1 MKSDIKFQKDSIT
14 IKFTQK
20 PPRHISARLIELG
33 FSTSDNKIFVRTK
46 KLAQNEHEYLQGMLG
61 AKGLGM
67 AYIPA
72 AEKGFIL
79 DTTVPDSM
87 GHEMHIAI
95 RKIKKSIG
103 QPLFDFVS
111 DKLDYNNDEMVKA
124 LSCEQI
130 DAVALAIYN
139 IEKRSQGIIVGDQ
152 TGIGKGRTAAALI
165 RYGVKQGMQPV
176 FLSEK
181 PNLFTD
187 LYRDLSDIG
196 SSALVPFIVNGKE
209 SKTNIMDKAGEVVY
223 SAPEKPTQERIIN
236 SQSVPGNYNFICATY
251 SQFNQPKKPAKQL
264 FLNAVSA
271 GNIIIMDEAH
281 NASGSSNT
289 GEFMQGVLRQT
300 KGVCFLSATFAKRPD
315 NMPIYAQKTSMSDA
329 NMSKED
335 LVEAITKGGV
345 ALQEI
350 LAAQLVSEG
359 QMIRRER
366 SFEGVEVNYIEL
378 KEKAQQQAETA
389 DKITSIIRDIIGF
402 QEKYIN
408 KQVEQLDKIAAAE
421 SKEVETRK
429 GTEKAGVDNIPYFS
443 KVFNVINQ
451 LLFSLNAEDVADH
464 AIKRLKEGKKPVIA
478 FASTMGSFLEGMAK
492 PDDVINGDFSIV
504 LEKGLD
510 SVLRYTEKDIDGQSE
525 GKSFNIA
532 DLSEEA
538 QLAYR
543 DILKRIE
550 KASTGITISPLD
562 LIIQK
567 IREAGYSVG
576 EVTGRKL
583 CVQYN
588 STKKGNTTALV
599 LSRKKENTASLFR
612 QFNENE
618 IDCLLINQS
627 GSTGASA
634 HAIVT
639 DKVPADK
646 VKQRVMIILQ
656 PELNISTEIQ
666 KRGRINRTGQ
676 ILKPIYDYIISSI
689 PAQKRFMMMLKK
701 KLKSLDA
708 NTTSNQ
714 KNSKSQLESDD
725 FLNKYGDKVVRQYML
740 ENPELNKALDN
751 PLKFEG
757 KESDETPAEGD
768 ASKVTGRVAVLSVK
782 EQEKFYSEVIERYN
796 DYVEYLKQ
804 SGEYDLEVEVLDL
817 KAETIDRKVVIA
829 GKGGRS
835 VFGND
840 TFLEKCECNVLKK
853 PYGKPELEKLIQK
866 HLDGKDT
873 DAITESIITAHEKHV
888 QAKLSEDLKEIETKY
903 KELIADIP
911 NEKPFQ
917 KIPVFDNAAQKAYLD
932 ERTQELNAAK
942 QEAVTK
948 TRTQS
953 ENRKSYL
960 NGFFRFFKVGHGYFY
975 PALSFEADSSDNSYC
990 IFLGFDIN
998 QKRGNPYAPSAV
1010 KLRFAISDSRKY
1022 IVLPASGDTAKEIE
1036 RIQARSFQLTTS
1048 QKESLIGKWDEA
1060 IKAFTADRQIRYIVT
1075 GNILQGSADFSGK
1088 LVSYTTKGKVVQ
1100 KGILMSEAWSP
1111 ETGDS
1116 KANAYVVAPIAKLQK
1131 HIMSLRNGAAIATE
1145 NKISIVRHY
1154 DDTFKVIMPKT
1165 KSHIPIYTDKEVV
1178 KLLVNS
1184 RDGFEMVS
1192 GNMKASVTESNMP
1205 KLLKLL
1211 GERFSLSVKIP
1222 RHYFEEFLEKNTGR
1236 SDSVDNLTK
1245 EAMQLF
1251 EMDKK
1256 AFPQKLA
1263 MQKQSTQ
1270 KGKTAKEDKN
1280 KEDKT
1285 KTLKLVKLRAK
1296 AILIMQKQMR
1306 QVAGVGAHPKIK
1318 TIL

>member
-1 MKSDIKFQKDSIT
+1 MKSEIKFHKNSIS
-14 IKFTQK
+14 IKFSRK
-20 PPRHISARLIELG
+20 PQEHIVSRLIELG
-33 FSTSDNKIFVRTK
+33 FSTRDNKSFIRTQ

-61 AKGLGM
+61 VQGLGM
-67 AYIPA
+67 AYIPT

-95 RKIKKSIG
+95 RKVKKSIG
-103 QPLFDFVS
+103 MPLFDYVAE
-111 DKLDYNNDEMVKA
+111 KLDYQNEELVKA

-130 DAVALAIYN
+130 DAVSLAIYN
-139 IEKRSQGIIVGDQ
+139 IEKRKQGIIVGDQ

-165 RYGVKQGMQPV
+165 RYGVKSGLQPI

-187 LYRDLSDIG
+187 LYRDLTDIG
-196 SSALVPFIVNGKE
+196 SPGLVPFIVNTKE
-209 SKTNIMDKAGEVVY
+209 SKTNIKDKSGEIVY
-223 SAPEKPTQERIIN
+223 TAPEKPSQERIIK
-236 SQSVPGNYNFICATY
+236 SKKVPNNYNFVCATY
-251 SQFNQPKKPAKQL
+251 SQFNQPKKPAKQQ
-264 FLNAVSA
+264 FLMAVA
-271 GNIIIMDEAH
+271 GNNIIIMDEAH
-281 NASGSSNT
+281 NASGSSKT
-289 GEFMQGVLRQT
+289 GEFMQDVLRQT

-329 NMSKED
+329 NMPKED
-335 LVEAITKGGV
+335 LVEAISKGGV
-345 ALQEI
+345 ALQEV

-378 KEKAQQQAETA
+378 KEKAKEQADIA
-389 DKITSIIRDIIGF
+389 DKITAIIRDIIGF

-408 KQVEQLDKIAAAE
+408 KQVQELDKIAAAE

-451 LLFSLNAEDVADH
+451 LLFSLNATDVADH
-464 AIKRLKEGKKPVIA
+464 AIQRLKEGKKPIIA
-478 FASTMGSFLEGMAK
+478 FASTMGSFLEGMAR
-492 PDDVINGDFSIV
+492 PDDVINGDFSTV

-510 SVLRYTEKDIDGQSE
+510 SVLRYTEKDIDGETE
-525 GKSFNIA
+525 GKTFNIS
-532 DLSEEA
+532 DLSEDA
-538 QLAYR
+538 QFAYR
-543 DILKRIE
+543 DIINRIE

-567 IREAGYSVG
+567 IKEAGYTVG

-588 STKKGNTTALV
+588 STNARNTTALV
-599 LSRKKENTASLFR
+599 MSRKKENTADLFR
-612 QFNENE
+612 RFNDNE

-634 HAIVT
+634 HAIIT
-639 DKVPADK
+639 DKVAAEQ
-646 VKQRVMIILQ
+646 VKQRVMVILQ
-656 PELNISTEIQ
+656 PELNINTEIQ

-676 ILKPIYDYIISSI
+676 IMKPIYDYIISSI

-714 KNSKSQLESDD
+714 KSSKSQLESDD
-725 FLNKYGDKVVRQYML
+725 FLNKYGNKVVRQYML

-757 KESDETPAEGD
+757 KESDETPTEGD

-782 EQEKFYSEVIERYN
+782 EQEKFYQEVIERYN

-804 SGEYDLEVEVLDL
+804 ADEYDLEVEILDL
-817 KAETIDRKVVIA
+817 KALSLDKSVVIA

-853 PYGKPELEKLIQK
+853 PYGKAELQKLIEKSLNKKQSV
-866 HLDGKDT
+866 T
-873 DAITESIITAHEKHV
+873 VSEEIIAAHEKHV
-888 QAKLSEDLKEIETKY
+888 QTKLTDDLKDLEIKY
-903 KELIADIP
+903 KDLLDGITD
-911 NEKPFQ
+911 EKGYQ
-917 KIPVFDNAAQKAYLD
+917 KIPVFDKQKRVQYITEREDEIVEAKGLD
-932 ERTQELNAAK
+932 ESRIK
-942 QEAVTK
+942 
-948 TRTQS
+948 TQS
-953 ENRKSYL
+953 QNRKSYL
-960 NGFFRFFKVGHGYFY
+960 NNFFRFFRIGHGYFY
-975 PALSFEADSSDNSYC
+975 PALSFETDSSDNSYC

-998 QKRGNPYAPSAV
+998 PKRKNPYAPSAV
-1010 KLRFAISDSRKY
+1010 KLRFAIADSRKY

-1048 QKESLIGKWDEA
+1048 QKESLIEKWDEA
-1060 IKAFTADRQIRYIVT
+1060 IKDFTLDRQIRYIVT

-1088 LVSYTTKGKVVQ
+1088 LVSYTTKGKGVQ

-1111 ETGDS
+1111 D
-1116 KANAYVVAPIAKLQK
+1116 NADKNSSSHVVAPIAKLQK
-1131 HIMSLRNGAAIATE
+1131 HIMSLRNGATIATE
-1145 NKISIVRHY
+1145 NKITIARHY
-1154 DDTFKVIMPKT
+1154 DDTFKIIMPKT

-1178 KLLVNS
+1178 KLLVND

-1192 GNMKASVTESNMP
+1192 GNMKASVTIDKMP
-1205 KLLKLL
+1205 KLLNLL

-1222 RHYFEEFLEKNTGR
+1222 RHYYDEYLDKGTQHNSST
-1236 SDSVDNLTK
+1236 DSLTK
-1245 EAMQLF
+1245 EAMEMF
-1251 EMDKK
+1251 ESDKK
-1256 AFPQKLA
+1256 EFPKRLA
-1263 MQKQSTQ
+1263 KQKQSAP
-1270 KGKTAKEDKN
+1270 KGKTVNLDKAKQL
-1280 KEDKT
+1280 T
-1285 KTLKLVKLRAK
+1285 LVKLRAK
-1296 AILIMQKQMR
+1296 AIMIKQKQLKA
-1306 QVAGVGAHPKIK
+1306 VAGI
-1318 TIL
+1318 

>member
-1 MKSDIKFQKDSIT
+1 MKSDIKFSKNQLSV
-14 IKFTQK
+14 KFKTK
-20 PPRHISARLIELG
+20 PAEHISSRLIELG
-33 FSTSDNKIFVRTK
+33 FRTKDNKTFLRTR
-46 KLAQNEHEYLQGMLG
+46 KLARNEHEYLQGMFG
-61 AKGLGM
+61 HKGLGM

-95 RKIKKSIG
+95 RKVKKSIG
-103 QPLFDFVS
+103 KPLFDYVAE
-111 DKLDYNNDEMVKA
+111 KLDYDNEQLVKS

-130 DAVALAIYN
+130 DAVSLAIYN
-139 IEKRSQGIIVGDQ
+139 IEKRKQGIIVGDQ
-152 TGIGKGRTAAALI
+152 TGIGKGRTAASLI
-165 RYGVKQGMQPV
+165 RYGVKQGLQPI

-196 SSALVPFIVNGKE
+196 STSLVPFIVNTKE
-209 SKTNIMDKAGEVVY
+209 SKTNIKDKSGEIVY
-223 SAPEKPTQERIIN
+223 TAPEKPTQERIIK
-236 SQSVPGNYNFICATY
+236 SQSVPNNYNFVCATY
-251 SQFNQPKKPAKQL
+251 SQFNNPKKPAKQE
-264 FLNAVSA
+264 FLSNVSD

-281 NASGSSNT
+281 NASGNSNT
-289 GEFMQGVLRQT
+289 GEFMQNTLRST

-335 LVEAITKGGV
+335 LVEAITNGGV
-345 ALQEI
+345 ALQEV

-378 KEKAQQQAETA
+378 KEKAKEHAEIA

-429 GTEKAGVDNIPYFS
+429 GTKKAGVDNVPYFS

-451 LLFSLNAEDVADH
+451 LLFSINASDVADH
-464 AIKRLKEGKKPVIA
+464 AIKRLKEGKKPIIA
-478 FASTMGSFLEGMAK
+478 FASTMGSFLEGIGK
-492 PDDVINGDFSIV
+492 PDDIINGDFSTV
-504 LEKGLD
+504 LEKGLE
-510 SVLRYTEKDIDGQSE
+510 SVLRYTEKDIDGQ
-525 GKSFNIA
+525 GKGKTFNIA

-543 DILKRIE
+543 DIIKRIE

-567 IREAGYSVG
+567 IKEAGYSVG

-588 STKKGNTTALV
+588 SIKAKNTTALV
-599 LSRKKENTASLFR
+599 LSRKKENTADLFR
-612 QFNENE
+612 QFNDNE

-639 DKVPADK
+639 DKVPVEK
-646 VKQRVMIILQ
+646 VKQRVMVILQ
-656 PELNISTEIQ
+656 PELNINTEIQ

-676 ILKPIYDYIISSI
+676 IMKPIYDYIISAI

-714 KNSKSQLESDD
+714 KSSKSQLESDD

-740 ENPELNKALDN
+740 ENPDLNKALDN

-757 KESDETPAEGD
+757 KESDESPSEGD
-768 ASKVTGRVAVLSVK
+768 ASKVSGRVAVLSVQ
-782 EQEKFYSEVIERYN
+782 EQEKFYNDVIERYN

-804 SGEYDLEVEVLDL
+804 ADEYDLEVEILNL
-817 KAETIDRKVVIA
+817 KAETIEKSVVIA

-853 PYGKPELEKLIQK
+853 PYRKQELEKLITK
-866 HLDGKDT
+866 HLDGQQADG
-873 DAITESIITAHEKHV
+873 INNNIIESHEKHV
-888 QAKLSEDLKEIETKY
+888 QKKLDEDIKDLDEKY
-903 KELIADIP
+903 KDLIREIP
-911 NEKPFQ
+911 NEKAYQ
-917 KIPVFDNAAQKAYLD
+917 KIPVYDKTAQNLYIA
-932 ERTQELNAAK
+932 ERTEELETA
-942 QEAVTK
+942 QRESVTK
-948 TRTQS
+948 TKTQS
-953 ENRKSYL
+953 ENRKRYL
-960 NGFFRFFKVGHGYFY
+960 NNFFKFFKIGHGYYY
-975 PALSFEADSSDNSYC
+975 PALSFETASSDNSYC
-990 IFLGFDIN
+990 IFLGFDIKK
-998 QKRGNPYAPSAV
+998 KRNNPYAPSAV
-1010 KLRFAISDSRKY
+1010 KLRFAIADSRKY

-1048 QKESLIGKWDEA
+1048 EKESLIDKWDEA

-1088 LVSYTTKGKVVQ
+1088 LVSYTTKGKGVQ
-1100 KGILMSEAWSP
+1100 KGVLMSEAWSP
-1111 ETGDS
+1111 DNNDS
-1116 KANAYVVAPIAKLQK
+1116 RANSYVVAPISKLQK
-1131 HIMSLRNGAAIATE
+1131 HIMSLRNGATIATE
-1145 NKISIVRHY
+1145 NRITIAKHY
-1154 DDTFKVIMPKT
+1154 DDTFKIIMPKSKT
-1165 KSHIPIYTDKEVV
+1165 HIRIYTDKDVIR
-1178 KLLVNS
+1178 LLENS

-1192 GNMKASVTESNMP
+1192 GNMKASVSESKMP
-1205 KLLKLL
+1205 KLIQLL
-1211 GERFSLSVKIP
+1211 GDRFSLSVKIP
-1222 RHYFEEFLEKNTGR
+1222 RNYYNEYLDKKVKPNNST
-1236 SDSVDNLTK
+1236 DSLTQ
-1245 EAMQLF
+1245 EAMKMF
-1251 EMDKK
+1251 EQDKK
-1256 AFPQKLA
+1256 EFPKKLA
-1263 MQKQSTQ
+1263 KQKQIT
-1270 KGKTAKEDKN
+1270 KNIKVVHKN
-1280 KEDKT
+1280 KAKDI
-1285 KTLKLVKLRAK
+1285 KLIKLRAK
-1296 AILIMQKQMR
+1296 AILIKQKQLKA
-1306 QVAGVGAHPKIK
+1306 VAG
-1318 TIL
+1318 L

>member
-1 MKSDIKFQKDSIT
+1 MKSNIQFQKHSIT
-14 IKFTQK
+14 IQFGQK
-20 PPRHISARLIELG
+20 PPRHIASRLIELG
-33 FSTSDNKIFVRTK
+33 FNAKDDKSFVRSQ

-61 AKGLGM
+61 STGLGM

-103 QPLFDFVS
+103 MSLFDFVAE
-111 DKLDYNNDEMVKA
+111 KLDYESDDLVKA

-130 DAVALAIYN
+130 DAVSLAIYN

-165 RYGVKQGMQPV
+165 RYGVKQGMQPI

-209 SKTNIMDKAGEVVY
+209 GKTNIMDKNGEVIY
-223 SAPEKPTQERIIN
+223 SAPEKPVQDRIIKN
-236 SQSVPGNYNFICATY
+236 QEIPRNYNFVCATY
-251 SQFNQPKKPAKQL
+251 SQFNQPKKPAKQD
-264 FLNAVSA
+264 FLSAVASD
-271 GNIIIMDEAH
+271 NILVMDEAH

-289 GEFMQGVLRQT
+289 GEFMQEVLRQA

-378 KEKAQQQAETA
+378 KEKAKEQAETA

-421 SKEVETRK
+421 SKEVTTRQ
-429 GTEKAGVDNIPYFS
+429 GTQKAGVDNIPYFS

-464 AIKRLKEGKKPVIA
+464 AIQRLKEGKKPIIA

-525 GKSFNIA
+525 GKAFNIS

-538 QLAYR
+538 QMAYR
-543 DILKRIE
+543 DIIVRIE

-567 IREAGYSVG
+567 VKEAGYSVG

-588 STKKGNTTALV
+588 SIKKGNTTALV
-599 LSRKKENTASLFR
+599 LNRKKENTASMFR
-612 QFNENE
+612 QFNDNE

-639 DKVPADK
+639 DKVPMEK
-646 VKQRVMIILQ
+646 VKQRVMVILQ
-656 PELNISTEIQ
+656 PELNINTEIQ

-676 ILKPIYDYIISSI
+676 IIKPIYDYIISAI

-740 ENPELNKALDN
+740 ENLELNKVLDN

-757 KESDETPAEGD
+757 KESDETPFEGD

-796 DYVEYLKQ
+796 DYIEYLKQ
-804 SGEYDLEVEVLDL
+804 SGEYDLEVEILDL
-817 KAETIDRKVVIA
+817 KAETLDRRVVIA
-829 GKGGRS
+829 GKGGHS

-840 TFLEKCECNVLKK
+840 TYLEKCECNVLKK
-853 PYGKPELEKLIQK
+853 PYGRAELEKLIHK
-866 HLDGKDT
+866 HLEGKQAET
-873 DAITESIITAHEKHV
+873 ISQEVIEGHEKHV
-888 QAKLSEDLKEIETKY
+888 QTKLNEDLKETEQKY
-903 KELIADIP
+903 KELIGSIRE
-911 NEKPFQ
+911 EKPFQ
-917 KIPVFDNAAQKAYLD
+917 KIPVFDKAAQNKYLA
-932 ERTQELNAAK
+932 ERTEELNAAK
-942 QEAVTK
+942 QETISK
-948 TRTQS
+948 IRTQS
-953 ENRKSYL
+953 ENRKNYL
-960 NGFFRFFKVGHGYFY
+960 NGFFRFFRVGHGYFY
-975 PALSFEADSSDNSYC
+975 PALTFEGDSSDNSYC
-990 IFLGFDIN
+990 LFLGFDIN
-998 QKRGNPYAPSAV
+998 PKRTNPYAPSAV
-1010 KLRFAISDSRKY
+1010 KLRFAIADSRKY
-1022 IVLPASGDTAKEIE
+1022 IVLSASGDTAKEIE
-1036 RIQARSFQLTTS
+1036 RIQARSFQLSTS
-1048 QKESLIGKWDEA
+1048 QKESLIDRWEEA
-1060 IKAFTADRQIRYIVT
+1060 IKAFTSDRQVRHIVT

-1088 LVSYTTKGKVVQ
+1088 LVSYTTKGKGVQ

-1111 ETGDS
+1111 ENGENKTNS
-1116 KANAYVVAPIAKLQK
+1116 YVVAPIGKLQK
-1131 HIMSLRNGAAIATE
+1131 HILSLRSGASIVTE

-1154 DDTFKVIMPKT
+1154 NDNFQIIMPKSKT
-1165 KSHIPIYTDKEVV
+1165 HIPIYTDKDVV
-1178 KLLVNS
+1178 KLLVNT
-1184 RDGFEMVS
+1184 RDGFEMIS
-1192 GNMKASVTESNMP
+1192 GNMKASVPEQNLP
-1205 KLLKLL
+1205 KLLALF
-1211 GERFSLSVKIP
+1211 GDRFSLSVKIP
-1222 RHYFEEFLEKNTGR
+1222 RHYFDEFLDKKAKHLDTT
-1236 SDSVDNLTK
+1236 DNLTK
-1245 EAMQLF
+1245 EAMQMF
-1251 EMDKK
+1251 ETDKK
-1256 AFPQKLA
+1256 EFTQRLADQKA
-1263 MQKQSTQ
+1263 SFQKS
-1270 KGKTAKEDKN
+1270 KPESDPKTR
-1280 KEDKT
+1280 
-1285 KTLKLVKLRAK
+1285 TLKLVRLRAK

-1306 QVAGVGAHPKIK
+1306 NVAGMGSHPKIK

>member
-1 MKSDIKFQKDSIT
+1 MKSDIKICRSSIAIT
-14 IKFTQK
+14 FGTV
-20 PPRHISARLIELG
+20 PPEHISARLIELG
-33 FSTSDNKIFVRTK
+33 FKTANSKSFVRTK
-46 KLAQNEHEYLQGMLG
+46 KLAQNEHEYLQGMFG
-61 AKGLGM
+61 HKGLGM
-67 AYIPA
+67 AYIPT

-79 DTTVPDSM
+79 DTTVPESM

-95 RKIKKSIG
+95 RKVKKSIG
-103 QPLFDFVS
+103 MPLFDYVAE
-111 DKLDYNNDEMVKA
+111 KLDYSNDELVKS

-130 DAVALAIYN
+130 DAVSLAIYN
-139 IEKRSQGIIVGDQ
+139 IEKRRQGIIVGDQ

-165 RYGVKQGMQPV
+165 RYGVKSGLQPV

-196 SSALVPFIVNGKE
+196 SSALVPFIVNTKE
-209 SKTNIMDKAGEVVY
+209 SKTNIKDKSGEIVY
-223 SAPEKPTQERIIN
+223 TAPEKPTQERIIK
-236 SQSVPGNYNFICATY
+236 SREIPSSYNFVCATY
-251 SQFNQPKKPAKQL
+251 SQFNQPKKPAKQV
-264 FLNAVSA
+264 FLNSA
-271 GNIIIMDEAH
+271 SNGNIIIMDEAH

-345 ALQEI
+345 ALQEV

-378 KEKAQQQAETA
+378 KEKAKEQADIA
-389 DKITSIIRDIIGF
+389 DKITAIIRDIIGF
-402 QEKYIN
+402 QEKHIN
-408 KQVEQLDKIAAAE
+408 KQVEQLDKIAAGE

-451 LLFSLNAEDVADH
+451 LLFSLNASDVADH
-464 AIKRLKEGKKPVIA
+464 AINRLKEGKKPIIA

-492 PDDVINGDFSIV
+492 PEDVINGDFSTV

-510 SVLRYTEKDIDGQSE
+510 SVLRYTEKDIDGESQ
-525 GKSFNIA
+525 GKQFNIA

-543 DILKRIE
+543 DILRRIE
-550 KASTGITISPLD
+550 QASTGITISPLD

-567 IREAGYSVG
+567 IKDAGYSCG

-583 CVQYN
+583 CVQYK
-588 STKKGNTTALV
+588 STSSKNTSALV
-599 LSRKKENTASLFR
+599 MSRKKENTADLFR
-612 QFNENE
+612 QFNDNE

-634 HAIVT
+634 HAVVT
-639 DKVPADK
+639 DKVPAEK
-646 VKQRVMIILQ
+646 VKQRVMVILQ
-656 PELNISTEIQ
+656 PELNINTEIQ

-676 ILKPIYDYIISSI
+676 IMKPIYDYIISSI

-740 ENPELNKALDN
+740 ENPELNKSLDN

-757 KESDETPAEGD
+757 KDSDETASEGD

-804 SGEYDLEVEVLDL
+804 ADEYDLEVEILDL
-817 KAETIDRKVVIA
+817 KAESLEKRVVIA

-840 TFLEKCECNVLKK
+840 TYLEKCECNVLKK
-853 PYGKPELEKLIQK
+853 PYGKAELSKLVEKS
-866 HLDGKDT
+866 LDKKQS
-873 DAITESIITAHEKHV
+873 DAISEEIVSAHEKYV
-888 QAKLSEDLKEIETKY
+888 QDKLSADLKALEVKY
-903 KELIADIP
+903 KELLDGITE
-911 NEKPFQ
+911 EKGYQ
-917 KIPVFDNAAQKAYLD
+917 KIPVYDKAGQKDYVA
-932 ERTQELNAAK
+932 ERTEEI
-942 QEAVTK
+942 QEAKTADIAK

-953 ENRKSYL
+953 ENRKNYL
-960 NGFFRFFKVGHGYFY
+960 NGFFKFFKVGHGYFY
-975 PALSFEADSSDNSYC
+975 PALSFETDSSSNSYC

-998 QKRGNPYAPSAV
+998 SKRRNPYAPSAV
-1010 KLRFAISDSRKY
+1010 KLRFAIADSRKY

-1036 RIQARSFQLTTS
+1036 RIQARSFQLTAS
-1048 QKESLIGKWDEA
+1048 QKESLIDRWDEA
-1060 IKAFTADRQIRYIVT
+1060 IKDFSLDRQVRYIVT
-1075 GNILQGSADFSGK
+1075 GNILQGSADFPGK
-1088 LVSYTTKGKVVQ
+1088 LVSFTTKGKGVK

-1111 ETGDS
+1111 DS
-1116 KANAYVVAPIAKLQK
+1116 SDNKADNYVVAPIAKLQK
-1131 HIMSLRNGAAIATE
+1131 HIMSLRSGSSIATE
-1145 NKISIVRHY
+1145 NGISIGRHF
-1154 DDTFKVIMPKT
+1154 DDTFRVIMPK
-1165 KSHIPIYTDKEVV
+1165 KKQHIPIYTDKDVIS
-1178 KLLVNS
+1178 LCMNS

-1192 GNMKASVTESNMP
+1192 GNMRASVAETKMP
-1205 KLLKLL
+1205 KLIQLL
-1211 GERFSLSVKIP
+1211 GDRFSLSVKIP
-1222 RHYFEEFLEKNTGR
+1222 RNYFNEYIEKGTDR
-1236 SDSVDNLTK
+1236 SSSADSLTQ
-1245 EAMQLF
+1245 EAMKMF
-1251 EMDKK
+1251 EADKRD
-1256 AFPQKLA
+1256 FPKRLA
-1263 MQKQSTQ
+1263 KQKQSIP
-1270 KGKTAKEDKN
+1270 KGKAVNLDKAKH
-1280 KEDKT
+1280 
-1285 KTLKLVKLRAK
+1285 LKLVKLRAK
-1296 AILIMQKQMR
+1296 AILIKQKQLKA
-1306 QVAGVGAHPKIK
+1306 VAG
-1318 TIL
+1318 L

>member
-1 MKSDIKFQKDSIT
+1 MKSNITFYKNSIT
-14 IKFTQK
+14 IKFNQK
-20 PPRHISARLIELG
+20 PEKHMVSRLIELG
-33 FSTSDNKIFVRTK
+33 FSTKDNRNFKRTK
-46 KLAQNEHEYLQGMLG
+46 RLAQNEYEYLQGMFG
-61 AKGLGM
+61 IQGLGM

-87 GHEMHIAI
+87 GYEMHIAI
-95 RKIKKSIG
+95 RKVKKIIG
-103 QPLFDFVS
+103 MPLFDYVAK
-111 DKLDYNNDEMVKA
+111 KLDYTNDELVKA

-130 DAVALAIYN
+130 DAVSLAIYN

-152 TGIGKGRTAAALI
+152 TGIGKGRTAAAMIL
-165 RYGVKQGMQPV
+165 YGVKQGLQPV

-196 SSALVPFIVNGKE
+196 SPELVPFIVNSKE
-209 SKTNIMDKAGEVVY
+209 SKTHIKDKNGEIIY
-223 SAPEKPTQERIIN
+223 TAPEKSTQDRIIK
-236 SQSVPGNYNFICATY
+236 SQKVPANYNFICATY

-264 FLNAVSA
+264 FLSAVSK

-329 NMSKED
+329 NMSTED

-378 KEKAQQQAETA
+378 KEKAKEQADIA
-389 DKITSIIRDIIGF
+389 DKVTSIIRDIIGF

-408 KQVEQLDKIAAAE
+408 NQVNELDKIAAAE

-451 LLFSLNAEDVADH
+451 LLFSINASDVADH
-464 AIKRLKEGKKPVIA
+464 AIKRLKEGKKPIIA

-492 PDDVINGDFSIV
+492 PDDVINADFSTV
-504 LEKGLD
+504 LEKGLE
-510 SVLRYTEKDIDGQSE
+510 SVLRYTEKDIDGQAA
-525 GKSFNIA
+525 GKAFNIA
-532 DLSEEA
+532 DLSEDA
-538 QLAYR
+538 QFAYR
-543 DILKRIE
+543 DIIRRIE

-567 IREAGYSVG
+567 IKTAGYSVG

-588 STKKGNTTALV
+588 STNSKNTTALV
-599 LSRKKENTASLFR
+599 LSRKKENTADLFR
-612 QFNENE
+612 QFNDNE

-639 DKVPADK
+639 DKVPAEK
-646 VKQRVMIILQ
+646 VKQRVMVILQ
-656 PELNISTEIQ
+656 PELNINTEIQ

-714 KNSKSQLESDD
+714 KSSKSQLESDD

-757 KESDETPAEGD
+757 KESDEKTSEGD

-782 EQEKFYSEVIERYN
+782 EQEKFYNEVIERYN

-804 SGEYDLEVEVLDL
+804 ADEYDLEVEIMNL
-817 KAETIDRKVVIA
+817 KAETIDKRVVIA

-853 PYGKPELEKLIQK
+853 PYAKEELEKLIKKNLNGK
-866 HLDGKDT
+866 HSDT
-873 DAITESIITAHEKHV
+873 ITEEIVSDHEKHV
-888 QAKLSEDLKEIETKY
+888 QHRLSADLADLENKY
-903 KELIADIP
+903 KDLQDGITD
-911 NEKPFQ
+911 EKAYQ
-917 KIPVFDNAAQKAYLD
+917 KIPVFEKQQQKQYVSEREDEIKEAKGLD
-932 ERTQELNAAK
+932 INRIK
-942 QEAVTK
+942 
-948 TRTQS
+948 TQS
-953 ENRKSYL
+953 ENRKNFL
-960 NGFFRFFKVGHGYFY
+960 NNFFKFFKVGHGYFY
-975 PALSFEADSSDNSYC
+975 PALSFEVDSSNNSYC

-998 QKRGNPYAPSAV
+998 PKRNNPYAPSAV

-1022 IVLPASGDTAKEIE
+1022 IVLPASGDNTAKEIE
-1036 RIQARSFQLTTS
+1036 RIQARSFRLSTA
-1048 QKESLIGKWDEA
+1048 QKESLIEKWDEA
-1060 IKAFTADRQIRYIVT
+1060 IKNFTQDRQVRYIVT

-1088 LVSYTTKGKVVQ
+1088 LVSYTTKGKGVQ

-1111 ETGDS
+1111 DNAD
-1116 KANAYVVAPIAKLQK
+1116 KNANSYVVAPIAKLQK
-1131 HIMSLRNGAAIATE
+1131 HILSLRNGATITTE
-1145 NKISIVRHY
+1145 NKISIIRHY
-1154 DDTFKVIMPKT
+1154 DNSFKIIMPKSKT
-1165 KSHIPIYTDKEVV
+1165 HIPIYTDKDVV
-1178 KLLVNS
+1178 KLLENN

-1192 GNMKASVTESNMP
+1192 GNMKASVSESNMP
-1205 KLLKLL
+1205 KLIKLF
-1211 GERFSLSVKIP
+1211 GERFSISVKVP
-1222 RHYFEEFLEKNTGR
+1222 RNYFDEYLEKGSKH
-1236 SDSVDNLTK
+1236 SDSTDTLTK
-1245 EAMQLF
+1245 QAMELF
-1251 EMDKK
+1251 EQDKK
-1256 AFPQKLA
+1256 QFAQKLE
-1263 MQKQSTQ
+1263 KQNTVEMHRNAS
-1270 KGKTAKEDKN
+1270 APNNPDKR
-1280 KEDKT
+1280 
-1285 KTLKLVKLRAK
+1285 LQLVKLRAK
-1296 AILIMQKQMR
+1296 AIMIKQKQLKA
-1306 QVAGVGAHPKIK
+1306 VAGF
-1318 TIL
+1318 

>member
-1 MKSDIKFQKDSIT
+1 MKSDIKFCKNSIT
-14 IKFTQK
+14 VKFGNT
-20 PPRHISARLIELG
+20 PPKHISSRLIELG
-33 FSTSDNKIFVRTK
+33 FESTNNKSFVRTQ
-46 KLAQNEHEYLQGMLG
+46 KLAQNEHEYLQGMFG
-61 AKGLGM
+61 HKGLGM

-103 QPLFDFVS
+103 MPLFDFVAR
-111 DKLDYNNDEMVKA
+111 KLDYDNDELVKA

-130 DAVALAIYN
+130 DAVSLAIYN
-139 IEKRSQGIIVGDQ
+139 IEKRGQGIIVGDQ

-165 RYGVKQGMQPV
+165 RYGVKQGLQPV

-196 SSALVPFIVNGKE
+196 SSALVPFIVNTKE
-209 SKTNIMDKAGEVVY
+209 SKTDIKDKNGEVVY
-223 SAPEKPTQERIIN
+223 SAPEKPTQERIIKN
-236 SQSVPGNYNFICATY
+236 QNVPGNYNFVCATY
-251 SQFNQPKKPAKQL
+251 SQFNQPKKPAKQE
-264 FLNAVSA
+264 FLSSVSD

-289 GEFMQGVLRQT
+289 GEFMQDVLRQT

-378 KEKAQQQAETA
+378 KEKAQEQAGIA
-389 DKITSIIRDIIGF
+389 DKITLIIRDIIGF

-451 LLFSLNAEDVADH
+451 LLFSLNASDVADH

-478 FASTMGSFLEGMAK
+478 FASTMGSFLEDMAK
-492 PDDVINGDFSIV
+492 PDDIINGDFSSV

-525 GKSFNIA
+525 GKTFNIS

-538 QLAYR
+538 QYAYR

-550 KASTGITISPLD
+550 QASTGITISPLD

-567 IREAGYSVG
+567 IKDAGYSVG

-588 STKKGNTTALV
+588 STKKGNTAALV
-599 LSRKKENTASLFR
+599 LNRKKENTADLFR
-612 QFNENE
+612 QFNDNE

-639 DKVPADK
+639 DKVPAEK
-646 VKQRVMIILQ
+646 VKQRVMVILQ
-656 PELNISTEIQ
+656 PELNINTEIQ

-676 ILKPIYDYIISSI
+676 IMKPIYDYIISSI

-757 KESDETPAEGD
+757 KDSDETPSEGD

-782 EQEKFYSEVIERYN
+782 EQEKFYQEVIERYN

-804 SGEYDLEVEVLDL
+804 ADEYDLEVEVLDL
-817 KAETIDRKVVIA
+817 KAETLDRRVVIA

-840 TFLEKCECNVLKK
+840 TYLEKCECNVLKK
-853 PYGKPELEKLIQK
+853 PYIKAELEKLIQK
-866 HLDGKDT
+866 HLNGKHAD
-873 DAITESIITAHEKHV
+873 SISEEIISAHEKHV
-888 QAKLSEDLKEIETKY
+888 QVKLTEDIKEVETKY

-911 NEKPFQ
+911 NEKAYQ
-917 KIPVFDNAAQKAYLD
+917 KIPVFDKAAQNAYMD
-932 ERTQELNAAK
+932 ERVEEL
-942 QEAVTK
+942 K
-948 TRTQS
+948 TAESESITRLKTQS
-953 ENRKSYL
+953 ENRKTYL
-960 NGFFRFFKVGHGYFY
+960 NSFFRFFKTGHGYYY
-975 PALSFEADSSDNSYC
+975 PAVSFEAESSNNSYC

-998 QKRGNPYAPSAV
+998 PKRKNPYAPSAV
-1010 KLRFAISDSRKY
+1010 KLRFAIADSRKY

-1036 RIQARSFQLTTS
+1036 RIQARSFQLNES
-1048 QKESLIGKWDEA
+1048 QKESLIERWDEA
-1060 IKAFTADRQIRYIVT
+1060 IKAFTADRQVRYIVT

-1088 LVSYTTKGKVVQ
+1088 LVSYTTKGKGVQ
-1100 KGILMSEAWSP
+1100 KGILMSDAWSP
-1111 ETGDS
+1111 ENGDN
-1116 KANAYVVAPIAKLQK
+1116 KANSYVVAPIAKLQK
-1131 HIMSLRNGAAIATE
+1131 HIMSLRSGATISTE
-1145 NKISIVRHY
+1145 NKITIGRHF
-1154 DDTFKVIMPKT
+1154 DDTFRVIMPKT
-1165 KSHIPIYTDKEVV
+1165 KSHIPIYTDKEVI
-1178 KLLVNS
+1178 KLLANS

-1192 GNMKASVTESNMP
+1192 GNMKATVEESKMP
-1205 KLLKLL
+1205 RLIQLL

-1222 RHYFEEFLEKNTGR
+1222 RHYFDEYLEKGAKR
-1236 SDSVDNLTK
+1236 SDTVDSLTK
-1245 EAMQLF
+1245 EAMELF
-1251 EMDKK
+1251 EIDKK
-1256 AFPQKLA
+1256 EFPKRLA
-1263 MQKQSTQ
+1263 KQNQSVP
-1270 KGKTAKEDKN
+1270 KGKTINIEQGKK
-1280 KEDKT
+1280 
-1285 KTLKLVKLRAK
+1285 LQLVKLRAK
-1296 AILIMQKQMR
+1296 AILIKQKQLKA
-1306 QVAGVGAHPKIK
+1306 VAGIGSHPKIR
-1318 TIL
+1318 TVL

>member
-1 MKSDIKFQKDSIT
+1 MKSDIKIEKNSISV
-14 IKFTQK
+14 KFNAI
-20 PPRHISARLIELG
+20 PPSHISARLVELG
-33 FSTSDNKIFVRTK
+33 FRTRDNKIFIRTQ
-46 KLAQNEHEYLQGMLG
+46 KLAQNEHEYLQGMFG
-61 AKGLGM
+61 HKGLGM
-67 AYIPA
+67 AYIPT

-103 QPLFDFVS
+103 MPLFDFVAE
-111 DKLDYNNDEMVKA
+111 KLDYNNDELVKS

-130 DAVALAIYN
+130 DAVSLAIYN
-139 IEKRSQGIIVGDQ
+139 IEKRNQGIIVGDQ

-165 RYGVKQGMQPV
+165 RYGVKSGLQPI

-196 SSALVPFIVNGKE
+196 SSSLVPFIVNAKE
-209 SKTNIMDKAGEVVY
+209 SKTNIKDKNGEVIY
-223 SAPEKPTQERIIN
+223 TAPEKPTQERIIK
-236 SQSVPGNYNFICATY
+236 SQSIPNNYNFVCATY
-251 SQFNQPKKPAKQL
+251 SQFNQPKKPAKQQL
-264 FLNAVSA
+264 LTSVSN

-289 GEFMQGVLRQT
+289 GEFMQDVLRQT

-345 ALQEI
+345 ALQEV

-378 KEKAQQQAETA
+378 KEKAQEQANIA
-389 DKITSIIRDIIGF
+389 DKVTSIIRDIIGF

-408 KQVEQLDKIAAAE
+408 KQVDELDKIAAAE
-421 SKEVETRK
+421 SKEVATRK

-451 LLFSLNAEDVADH
+451 LLFSLNAADVADH
-464 AIKRLKEGKKPVIA
+464 AILRLKEGKKPIIA

-492 PDDVINGDFSIV
+492 PDDVINGDFSTV

-510 SVLRYTEKDIDGQSE
+510 SVLRYTEKDIDGESE
-525 GKSFNIA
+525 GKTFNVA
-532 DLSEEA
+532 DLSEDA
-538 QLAYR
+538 QFAYR

-550 KASTGITISPLD
+550 QASTGITISPLD

-588 STKKGNTTALV
+588 STKKNSTTALV
-599 LSRKKENTASLFR
+599 LSRKKENTSDLFR
-612 QFNENE
+612 QYNDNEL
-618 IDCLLINQS
+618 DCLLINQS

-639 DKVPADK
+639 DKVAEKD
-646 VKQRVMIILQ
+646 VKQRVMVILQ
-656 PELNISTEIQ
+656 PELNINTEIQ

-676 ILKPIYDYIISSI
+676 IMKPIYDYIISSI

-714 KNSKSQLESDD
+714 KSSKSQLESDD

-740 ENPELNKALDN
+740 ENPELNKVLDN

-757 KESDETPAEGD
+757 KESDETPSEGD

-796 DYVEYLKQ
+796 DYIEYLKQ
-804 SGEYDLEVEVLDL
+804 ADEYDLEVEILDL
-817 KAETIDRKVVIA
+817 KAESLEKRVVIA

-840 TFLEKCECNVLKK
+840 TFLEKCDCNVLKK
-853 PYGKPELEKLIQK
+853 PYGKPELEKLIKKNLNGK
-866 HLDGKDT
+866 HPD
-873 DAITESIITAHEKHV
+873 SISEETIEAHEKYV
-888 QAKLSEDLKEIETKY
+888 QSKLNEDLKELDEKY
-903 KELIADIP
+903 KELINDVE
-911 NEKPFQ
+911 NEKAYQ
-917 KIPVFDNAAQKAYLD
+917 KIAVFDKAAQKAYIA
-932 ERTQELNAAK
+932 ERTEELETAK
-942 QEAVTK
+942 RESVSRTK
-948 TRTQS
+948 TQS
-953 ENRKSYL
+953 ENRKAYL
-960 NGFFRFFKVGHGYFY
+960 NGFFRFFKVGYGYFY
-975 PALSFEADSSDNSYC
+975 PALSFETDSSDNAYC

-998 QKRGNPYAPSAV
+998 SKRSNPYAPSAV
-1010 KLRFAISDSRKY
+1010 KLRFAIADSRKY
-1022 IVLPASGDTAKEIE
+1022 IVLASSGDTAKEIE
-1036 RIQARSFQLTTS
+1036 RIQARSFQLTTT
-1048 QKESLIGKWDEA
+1048 QKESLVDKWDDA
-1060 IKAFTADRQIRYIVT
+1060 TKAFTADRQTRYIIT

-1088 LVSYTTKGKVVQ
+1088 LVSFTTKGKGIQ

-1111 ETGDS
+1111 DNNDN
-1116 KANAYVVAPIAKLQK
+1116 KANSYVVAPIAKLQK
-1131 HIMSLRNGAAIATE
+1131 HILSLRSGATIATE
-1145 NKISIVRHY
+1145 NRISIIRHY
-1154 DDTFKVIMPKT
+1154 DDTFKVIMPKSKT
-1165 KSHIPIYTDKEVV
+1165 HIPIYTDKEVV
-1178 KLLVNS
+1178 KLLVNN
-1184 RDGFEMVS
+1184 RDGFEMIS
-1192 GNMKASVTESNMP
+1192 GNMKASVTTDKMP
-1205 KLLKLL
+1205 KLLQVL

-1222 RHYFEEFLEKNTGR
+1222 RHYYDEYLEKGTKPSN
-1236 SDSVDNLTK
+1236 SNDSLTQ
-1245 EAMQLF
+1245 EAMKMF
-1251 EMDKK
+1251 ETDKK

-1263 MQKQSTQ
+1263 MQKQTAA
-1270 KGKTAKEDKN
+1270 KGKAVSIDTSKN
-1280 KEDKT
+1280 I
-1285 KTLKLVKLRAK
+1285 KLIKLRAK
-1296 AILIMQKQMR
+1296 AILIKQKQLR
-1306 QVAGVGAHPKIK
+1306 NVAGFGGHPKIK

>member
-1 MKSDIKFQKDSIT
+1 MKSDIRIQKNNIL
-14 IKFTQK
+14 IKFNQK
-20 PPRHISARLIELG
+20 PPQHILSRLIELE
-33 FSTSDNKIFVRTK
+33 FIPKNNNTYVRTQ
-46 KLAQNEHEYLQGMLG
+46 KLAQNEHEYLQGMFG
-61 AKGLGM
+61 QKGLGM

-103 QPLFDFVS
+103 MPLFDYVTR
-111 DKLDYNNDEMVKA
+111 KLDYDNDELVKS

-130 DAVALAIYN
+130 DAVSLAIYN
-139 IEKRSQGIIVGDQ
+139 IEKRRQGIIVGDQ

-165 RYGVKQGMQPV
+165 RYGVKQGLQPI

-196 SSALVPFIVNGKE
+196 SSALVPFIVNSKE
-209 SKTNIMDKAGEVVY
+209 SKTNIKDKNGEIIY
-223 SAPEKPTQERIIN
+223 TAPEKPTQERIIKN
-236 SQSVPGNYNFICATY
+236 QSVPNNYNFICATY
-251 SQFNQPKKPAKQL
+251 SQFNQPKKPAKQQL
-264 FLNAVSA
+264 LTAVSG

-289 GEFMQGVLRQT
+289 GEFMQDVLRQT

-345 ALQEI
+345 ALQEV

-378 KEKAQQQAETA
+378 KEKAKEQAEIA
-389 DKITSIIRDIIGF
+389 DKVTAIIRDIIGF
-402 QEKYIN
+402 QEKHIN
-408 KQVEQLDKIAAAE
+408 KQVEELDKIAAAE
-421 SKEVETRK
+421 SKEVETRR
-429 GTEKAGVDNIPYFS
+429 GTEKAGVDNVLYFS

-451 LLFSLNAEDVADH
+451 LLFSINAADVADH
-464 AIKRLKEGKKPVIA
+464 AIKRLKEGKKPIIA

-492 PDDVINGDFSIV
+492 PDDIINGDFSTV

-510 SVLRYTEKDIDGQSE
+510 SVLRFTEKDIDGQNE
-525 GKSFNIA
+525 GKAFNIS

-538 QLAYR
+538 QLAYY
-543 DILKRIE
+543 DIIKRIE
-550 KASTGITISPLD
+550 QASTGITISPLD

-567 IREAGYSVG
+567 IKEAGYSVG

-588 STKKGNTTALV
+588 STKSKNTTALV
-599 LSRKKENTASLFR
+599 LSRKKENTADLFR
-612 QFNENE
+612 QYNDNE

-639 DKVPADK
+639 DKVPSEK
-646 VKQRVMIILQ
+646 VKQRVMVILQ

-676 ILKPIYDYIISSI
+676 IIKPIYDYIISAI

-714 KNSKSQLESDD
+714 KSSKSQLESDD

-757 KESDETPAEGD
+757 KDSDETPTEGD

-796 DYVEYLKQ
+796 DYIEYLKQ
-804 SGEYDLEVEVLDL
+804 ADEYDLEVEILNL
-817 KAETIDRKVVIA
+817 KAESLENRVVIA

-853 PYGKPELEKLIQK
+853 PYAKPELDKLIKKNLNNK
-866 HLDGKDT
+866 HADT
-873 DAITESIITAHEKHV
+873 ISEEIITAHEKHV
-888 QAKLSEDLKEIETKY
+888 QSNLNADLKELEEKY
-903 KELIADIP
+903 KRLLNGITDERGY
-911 NEKPFQ
+911 Q
-917 KIPVFDNAAQKAYLD
+917 KIPVYDKAEQKAYIAEREKEITESKSLD
-932 ERTQELNAAK
+932 ISRTK
-942 QEAVTK
+942 
-948 TRTQS
+948 TQS
-953 ENRKSYL
+953 ENRKTYL
-960 NGFFRFFKVGHGYFY
+960 NGFFKFFKVGQGYFY
-975 PALSFEADSSDNSYC
+975 PALSFETDSSDNAYC

-998 QKRGNPYAPSAV
+998 PKRNNPYAPSAV
-1010 KLRFAISDSRKY
+1010 KLRFAIADSRKY

-1036 RIQARSFQLTTS
+1036 RIQARSFQLTTTE
-1048 QKESLIGKWDEA
+1048 KESLIDKWDEA
-1060 IKAFTADRQIRYIVT
+1060 IKAFSVDRQIRYIVT

-1088 LVSYTTKGKVVQ
+1088 LVSFTTKGKGVQ

-1111 ETGDS
+1111 DNNDN
-1116 KANAYVVAPIAKLQK
+1116 KANSYVVAPISKLQR
-1131 HIMSLRNGAAIATE
+1131 HIMSLRSGATMATE
-1145 NKISIVRHY
+1145 NRITIVRHH
-1154 DDTFKVIMPKT
+1154 DDTFKIIMPKT
-1165 KSHIPIYTDKEVV
+1165 KTHIPIYTDKDVV
-1178 KLLVNS
+1178 KLLVNN

-1192 GNMKASVTESNMP
+1192 GNMKASITESKMP
-1205 KLLKLL
+1205 KLIQLFA
-1211 GERFSLSVKIP
+1211 ERFSLSVKIP
-1222 RHYFEEFLEKNTGR
+1222 RHYFNEFVEKGTKH
-1236 SDSVDNLTK
+1236 SDSTDKLTQ
-1245 EAMQLF
+1245 EAMKMF
-1251 EMDKK
+1251 EQDKK
-1256 AFPQKLA
+1256 EFPQKLA
-1263 MQKQSTQ
+1263 KQKQIT
-1270 KGKTAKEDKN
+1270 KN
-1280 KEDKT
+1280 MKVVHNNKT
-1285 KTLKLVKLRAK
+1285 KNIKLIKLRAK
-1296 AILIMQKQMR
+1296 AILIKQKQMR
-1306 QVAGVGAHPKIK
+1306 NVAGI
-1318 TIL
+1318 

>member
-1 MKSDIKFQKDSIT
+1 MKSDIKIHKNSI
-14 IKFTQK
+14 IVKFRSLS
-20 PPRHISARLIELG
+20 PEHISARLIELG
-33 FSTSDNKIFVRTK
+33 FKTNDNKSFIRTQ
-46 KLAQNEHEYLQGMLG
+46 KLAQNEHEYLHGMFG
-61 AKGLGM
+61 YKGLGM

-72 AEKGFIL
+72 TEKGFIL

-95 RKIKKSIG
+95 RKIKKRIG
-103 QPLFDFVS
+103 MPLFDFVCE
-111 DKLDYNNDEMVKA
+111 KLDYDNDELVKA
-124 LSCEQI
+124 LSCEQT
-130 DAVALAIYN
+130 DAVSLAIYN
-139 IEKRSQGIIVGDQ
+139 IEKRKQGIIVGDQ

-165 RYGVKQGMQPV
+165 RYGVKQGLQPI

-196 SSALVPFIVNGKE
+196 SSALIPFIVNSKE
-209 SKTNIMDKAGEVVY
+209 SKTNIKDKSGEIIY
-223 SAPEKPTQERIIN
+223 TAPEKPTQEGIIKN
-236 SQSVPGNYNFICATY
+236 QTVPNNYNFVCATY
-251 SQFNQPKKPAKQL
+251 SQFNQPKKPAKQQ
-264 FLNAVSA
+264 FLSAVSD

-289 GEFMQGVLRQT
+289 GEFMQGVLRSA

-345 ALQEI
+345 ALQEV

-378 KEKAQQQAETA
+378 KEKAKEQADIA
-389 DKITSIIRDIIGF
+389 DKVTSIIRDIIGF

-408 KQVEQLDKIAAAE
+408 KQVDQLDKIAAAE

-429 GTEKAGVDNIPYFS
+429 GTEKAGVDNVPYFS

-451 LLFSLNAEDVADH
+451 LLFSLNASDVADH
-464 AIKRLKEGKKPVIA
+464 AINRLKEGKKPIIA

-492 PDDVINGDFSIV
+492 PDDVINGDFSTV
-504 LEKGLD
+504 LEKGLG
-510 SVLRYTEKDIDGQSE
+510 SVLRYTEKDIDGESQ
-525 GKSFNIA
+525 GKTFNIS
-532 DLSEEA
+532 DLSEDA
-538 QLAYR
+538 QLAYH
-543 DILKRIE
+543 DIIKRIE
-550 KASTGITISPLD
+550 QASTGITISPLD

-583 CVQYN
+583 AVQYN
-588 STKKGNTTALV
+588 STKAKNTTALV
-599 LSRKKENTASLFR
+599 LSRKKENTADLFR
-612 QFNENE
+612 QFNNNE

-639 DKVPADK
+639 DKVSAKD

-656 PELNISTEIQ
+656 PELNINTEIQ

-676 ILKPIYDYIISSI
+676 ILKPIYDYVISMI

-714 KNSKSQLESDD
+714 KSSKSQLESDD

-757 KESDETPAEGD
+757 KDSDETPTEGD

-782 EQEKFYSEVIERYN
+782 EQEKFYTEVIERYN

-804 SGEYDLEVEVLDL
+804 ADEYDLEIEILDL
-817 KAETIDRKVVIA
+817 KAVSLEKSVVIA
-829 GKGGRS
+829 GKGGQS

-840 TFLEKCECNVLKK
+840 TFLEKYECNVLKK
-853 PYGKPELEKLIQK
+853 PYGKTELEKLIQK
-866 HLDGKDT
+866 HKNEKHPD
-873 DAITESIITAHEKHV
+873 SISEEIISAHEKYI
-888 QAKLSEDLKEIETKY
+888 QTKLNTDLRDLEERYKKLTDGITEEKAYQRIAVYDTDTQREYITNRKKEISEAKG
-903 KELIADIP
+903 LDI
-911 NEKPFQ
+911 
-917 KIPVFDNAAQKAYLD
+917 
-932 ERTQELNAAK
+932 
-942 QEAVTK
+942 TK
-948 TRTQS
+948 TQTQS
-953 ENRKSYL
+953 ENRERYL
-960 NGFFRFFKVGHGYFY
+960 NNFFKFFKLGYGYYY
-975 PALSFEADSSDNSYC
+975 PALSFETDSSNNSYC

-998 QKRGNPYAPSAV
+998 TKRNNPYAPSAV
-1010 KLRFAISDSRKY
+1010 KLRFAIADSRKY

-1036 RIQARSFQLTTS
+1036 RIQARSFQLTNT
-1048 QKESLIGKWDEA
+1048 QKENLIDKWDEA

-1075 GNILQGSADFSGK
+1075 GNILQGSSDFSGK
-1088 LVSYTTKGKVVQ
+1088 LVSFTTKGKGVQ

-1111 ETGDS
+1111 DNNDN
-1116 KANAYVVAPIAKLQK
+1116 KANSYVVAPIAKLQK
-1131 HIMSLRNGAAIATE
+1131 HVMSLRSGATIATE
-1145 NKISIVRHY
+1145 NRITIVRHH
-1154 DDTFKVIMPKT
+1154 DDTFKIIMPKSKT
-1165 KSHIPIYTDKEVV
+1165 HIPIYTDKEIV
-1178 KLLVNS
+1178 KLLVNN

-1192 GNMKASVTESNMP
+1192 GNMKASVNESKMP
-1205 KLLKLL
+1205 KLIQLL

-1222 RHYFEEFLEKNTGR
+1222 RHYYDEYLEKGKKQSNST
-1236 SDSVDNLTK
+1236 DILTQ
-1245 EAMQLF
+1245 EAIKMF
-1251 EMDKK
+1251 ESDKK
-1256 AFPQKLA
+1256 TFKQKLEK
-1263 MQKQSTQ
+1263 QKR
-1270 KGKTAKEDKN
+1270 AA
-1280 KEDKT
+1280 KT
-1285 KTLKLVKLRAK
+1285 KNTKPDKIKTIKLVKLRAK
-1296 AILIMQKQMR
+1296 AILIKQKQLR
-1306 QVAGVGAHPKIK
+1306 NVAGI
-1318 TIL
+1318 

>member
-1 MKSDIKFQKDSIT
+1 MKQAISFSKNSIT
-14 IKFTQK
+14 IKFGSV
-20 PPRHISARLIELG
+20 PPKHISARLIELG
-33 FSTSDNKIFVRTK
+33 FKTTNTKSFVRTK
-46 KLAQNEHEYLQGMLG
+46 KLAQNEHEYLQGMFG
-61 AKGLGM
+61 HKGLGM
-67 AYIPA
+67 AYIPT

-95 RKIKKSIG
+95 RKVKKSIG
-103 QPLFDFVS
+103 MPLFDYVAE
-111 DKLDYNNDEMVKA
+111 KLDYNNDELVKS

-130 DAVALAIYN
+130 DAVSLAIYN
-139 IEKRSQGIIVGDQ
+139 IEKRGQGIIVGDQ

-165 RYGVKQGMQPV
+165 RYGVKSGLQPV

-196 SSALVPFIVNGKE
+196 SSALVPFIVNTKE
-209 SKTNIMDKAGEVVY
+209 SKTNVKDKSGEVIY
-223 SAPEKPTQERIIN
+223 TAPEKPTQERIIKGKK
-236 SQSVPGNYNFICATY
+236 VPNNYNFVCATY
-251 SQFNQPKKPAKQL
+251 SQFNQPKKPAKQE
-264 FLNAVSA
+264 FLNAASS

-289 GEFMQGVLRQT
+289 GEFMQDVLRQT

-345 ALQEI
+345 ALQEV

-378 KEKAQQQAETA
+378 KEKAKEQAETA
-389 DKITSIIRDIIGF
+389 DKVTSIIRDIIGF

-408 KQVEQLDKIAAAE
+408 KQVDELDKIAAAE

-451 LLFSLNAEDVADH
+451 LLFSLNASDVADH
-464 AIKRLKEGKKPVIA
+464 AINRLQEGKKPIIA

-492 PDDVINGDFSIV
+492 PDDVINGDFSTV

-510 SVLRYTEKDIDGQSE
+510 SVLRYTEKDIDGESQ
-525 GKSFNIA
+525 GKQFNIA
-532 DLSEEA
+532 DLSEDA
-538 QLAYR
+538 QLAYY
-543 DILKRIE
+543 DIIRRIE
-550 KASTGITISPLD
+550 QASTGITISPLD

-567 IREAGYSVG
+567 IKEAGYSVG

-588 STKKGNTTALV
+588 STKAKNTTALV
-599 LSRKKENTASLFR
+599 MSRKKENTADLFR
-612 QFNENE
+612 QFNDNE

-639 DKVPADK
+639 DKVPAEK
-646 VKQRVMIILQ
+646 VKQRVMVILQ
-656 PELNISTEIQ
+656 PELNINTEIQ

-676 ILKPIYDYIISSI
+676 IMKPIYDYIISSI

-714 KNSKSQLESDD
+714 KSSKSQLESDD

-740 ENPELNKALDN
+740 ENEELNKALDN

-757 KESDETPAEGD
+757 KESDETPSEGD

-782 EQEKFYSEVIERYN
+782 EQEKFYQEVIERYN
-796 DYVEYLKQ
+796 DYIEYLKQ
-804 SGEYDLEVEVLDL
+804 ADEYDLEVEVLNL
-817 KAETIDRKVVIA
+817 KAESLEKRVVIA

-840 TFLEKCECNVLKK
+840 TYLEKCECNVLKK
-853 PYGKPELEKLIQK
+853 PYVKAELEKLIQK
-866 HLDGKDT
+866 QLSSKHPD
-873 DAITESIITAHEKHV
+873 SISEEIVLAHEKFV
-888 QAKLSEDLKEIETKY
+888 QIKLSDDLKALEEKYKDLFNGITDEKGYQRIPVYDKAAQRDYVAERTEEIE
-903 KELIADIP
+903 EG
-911 NEKPFQ
+911 
-917 KIPVFDNAAQKAYLD
+917 
-932 ERTQELNAAK
+932 K
-942 QEAVTK
+942 QAEITK
-948 TRTQS
+948 TKTQS
-953 ENRKSYL
+953 ENRKRYL
-960 NGFFRFFKVGHGYFY
+960 NNFFKFFKVGHGYFY
-975 PALSFEADSSDNSYC
+975 PAVSFETDSSDNSYC
-990 IFLGFDIN
+990 VFLGFDISP
-998 QKRGNPYAPSAV
+998 KRKNPYAPSSV

-1036 RIQARSFQLTTS
+1036 RVMSRSMQLTTG
-1048 QKESLIGKWDEA
+1048 QKESLIERWDEA
-1060 IKAFTADRQIRYIVT
+1060 IKDFTADRQIRYIVT

-1088 LVSYTTKGKVVQ
+1088 LVSFTTKGRGVQ

-1111 ETGDS
+1111 DNNNN
-1116 KANAYVVAPIAKLQK
+1116 KADNYVVAPIAKLQK
-1131 HIMSLRNGAAIATE
+1131 HIMSLRNGATIATE
-1145 NKISIVRHY
+1145 NRITIARHY
-1154 DDTFKVIMPKT
+1154 DGTFKVIMPKT
-1165 KSHIPIYTDKEVV
+1165 KTHIPIYTDKEVV
-1178 KLLVNS
+1178 KLLVNN

-1192 GNMKASVTESNMP
+1192 GNMRASVEESKMP
-1205 KLLKLL
+1205 KLLNLF

-1222 RHYFEEFLEKNTGR
+1222 RHYYDEFFDKGTKRSNTT
-1236 SDSVDNLTK
+1236 DSLTN
-1245 EAMQLF
+1245 EAMKMF
-1251 EMDKK
+1251 EQDKK
-1256 AFPQKLA
+1256 EFPKRLA
-1263 MQKQSTQ
+1263 NQKQSVP
-1270 KGKTAKEDKN
+1270 KGKKISIDNGKQ
-1280 KEDKT
+1280 
-1285 KTLKLVKLRAK
+1285 LKLVKLRAK
-1296 AILIMQKQMR
+1296 AILIKQKQLR
-1306 QVAGVGAHPKIK
+1306 AVAGLGTHPKIK

>member
-1 MKSDIKFQKDSIT
+1 MTSDIKICKSNIT
-14 IKFTQK
+14 IKFSSV
-20 PPRHISARLIELG
+20 PPKHIPARLIELG
-33 FSTSDNKIFVRTK
+33 FKTTNNKSFVRTE
-46 KLAQNEHEYLQGMLG
+46 KLAQNEHEYLQGMFG
-61 AKGLGM
+61 QKGLGM

-103 QPLFDFVS
+103 MPLFDFIAE
-111 DKLDYNNDEMVKA
+111 KLDYENDELIKS

-130 DAVALAIYN
+130 DAVSLAIYN
-139 IEKRSQGIIVGDQ
+139 IEKRKQGIIVGDQ

-165 RYGVKQGMQPV
+165 RYGVKSGLQPV

-196 SSALVPFIVNGKE
+196 SSALVPFIVNTKE
-209 SKTNIMDKAGEVVY
+209 NKTNVKDKSGEIIY
-223 SAPEKPTQERIIN
+223 TAPEKPTQERIIKSKSTPN
-236 SQSVPGNYNFICATY
+236 NYNFICATY
-251 SQFNQPKKPAKQL
+251 SQFNQPKKPAKQD
-264 FLNAVSA
+264 FLKAVA
-271 GNIIIMDEAH
+271 KGNIIIMDEAH
-281 NASGSSNT
+281 NASGNSNT
-289 GEFMQGVLRQT
+289 GEFMQDVLRQT

-335 LVEAITKGGV
+335 LVEAIMKGGV
-345 ALQEI
+345 ALQEV

-366 SFEGVEVNYIEL
+366 SFEGVQVNYIEL
-378 KEKAQQQAETA
+378 KEKAKEQADIA
-389 DKITSIIRDIIGF
+389 DKVTSIIRDIIGF
-402 QEKYIN
+402 QEKHIN
-408 KQVEQLDKIAAAE
+408 KQIQELDKIAAAE
-421 SKEVETRK
+421 GKEVETRK
-429 GTEKAGVDNIPYFS
+429 GTNKAGVDNVPYFS

-451 LLFSLNAEDVADH
+451 LLFSINASDVAEH
-464 AIKRLKEGKKPVIA
+464 AIKRLKEGKKPIIA

-492 PDDVINGDFSIV
+492 PDDIINGDFSTV

-510 SVLRYTEKDIDGQSE
+510 SVLRYTEKDIDGE
-525 GKSFNIA
+525 GNGKQFNIA
-532 DLSEEA
+532 DLSEDA
-538 QLAYR
+538 QFAYH
-543 DILKRIE
+543 DIIRRIE
-550 KASTGITISPLD
+550 QASTGITISPLD

-567 IREAGYSVG
+567 IKEAGYSVG

-583 CVQYN
+583 CVQYK
-588 STKKGNTTALV
+588 SIKTKNTTALV
-599 LSRKKENTASLFR
+599 MSRKKENTSDLFR
-612 QFNENE
+612 QFNDNE

-639 DKVPADK
+639 DKVSADQ
-646 VKQRVMIILQ
+646 VKQRVMVILQ

-676 ILKPIYDYIISSI
+676 IMKPIYDYIISAI

-740 ENPELNKALDN
+740 ENEELNKALDN

-757 KESDETPAEGD
+757 KDSDETPTEGD

-804 SGEYDLEVEVLDL
+804 ADEYDLEVEILNL
-817 KAETIDRKVVIA
+817 KAESVQKNVIIA

-853 PYGKPELEKLIQK
+853 PYGKAEIEKLIQK
-866 HLDGKDT
+866 SLNNKQPM
-873 DAITESIITAHEKHV
+873 AISEEIVSAHEKFV
-888 QAKLSEDLKEIETKY
+888 QNKLTADLKELDEKY
-903 KELIADIP
+903 KDLLNGITE
-911 NEKPFQ
+911 EKGYE
-917 KIPVFDNAAQKAYLD
+917 KIPVYDKATQIEYIA
-932 ERTQELNAAK
+932 ERTDEIQEGKSAD
-942 QEAVTK
+942 ETK
-948 TRTQS
+948 TKNQS
-953 ENRKSYL
+953 ENRKRYL
-960 NGFFRFFKVGHGYFY
+960 NNFFKYFKVGHGYYY
-975 PALSFEADSSDNSYC
+975 PAVSFETDSSDNSYC

-998 QKRGNPYAPSAV
+998 PKHKNPYAPSSV
-1010 KLRFAISDSRKY
+1010 KLRLAISDSRKY
-1022 IVLPASGDTAKEIE
+1022 IVLAASGDTAKEIE
-1036 RIQARSFQLTTS
+1036 RIMSRSMQLSTN
-1048 QKESLIGKWDEA
+1048 QKEVLIERWDEA
-1060 IKAFTADRQIRYIVT
+1060 IKAFTADRQNRYIVT
-1075 GNILQGSADFSGK
+1075 GNILQASADFPGK
-1088 LVSYTTKGKVVQ
+1088 LVSFTTKGRGIQ

-1111 ETGDS
+1111 DNNDN
-1116 KANAYVVAPIAKLQK
+1116 KADNYVVAPIAKLEK
-1131 HIMSLRNGAAIATE
+1131 HIMSLRNGSTISTE
-1145 NKISIVRHY
+1145 NRIIIARHY
-1154 DDTFKVIMPKT
+1154 DDTFMIIMPKT
-1165 KSHIPIYTDKEVV
+1165 KTHIPIYTDKDVV
-1178 KLLVNS
+1178 KLLVNN

-1192 GNMKASVTESNMP
+1192 GNMKASVQIDKMP
-1205 KLLKLL
+1205 KFIQLL
-1211 GERFSLSVKIP
+1211 GERFSLSIKIP
-1222 RHYFEEFLEKNTGR
+1222 RHYYDEYLDKGTKPNNTT
-1236 SDSVDNLTK
+1236 DSLTN
-1245 EAMQLF
+1245 EAMQMF
-1251 EMDKK
+1251 EQDKK
-1256 AFPQKLA
+1256 EFPKRLA
-1263 MQKQSTQ
+1263 KQKQTIQKNKTVSID
-1270 KGKTAKEDKN
+1270 KGKQI
-1280 KEDKT
+1280 
-1285 KTLKLVKLRAK
+1285 KLVKLRAK
-1296 AILIMQKQMR
+1296 AIIIKQKQLR
-1306 QVAGVGAHPKIK
+1306 AVAGLPLK
-1318 TIL
+1318 

>member
-1 MKSDIKFQKDSIT
+1 MKSDIKFSRNSIT
-14 IKFTQK
+14 IKFSSL
-20 PPRHISARLIELG
+20 PPEHISARLIELG
-33 FSTSDNKIFVRTK
+33 FNSKDNKNFTRTQ
-46 KLAQNEHEYLQGMLG
+46 KLAQNEHEYLTGMFG
-61 AKGLGM
+61 HKGLGM

-103 QPLFDFVS
+103 MPLFDYVAE
-111 DKLDYNNDEMVKA
+111 KLDYKNDGLVQA

-130 DAVALAIYN
+130 DAVSLAIYN
-139 IEKRSQGIIVGDQ
+139 IEKRNQGIIVGDQ
-152 TGIGKGRTAAALI
+152 TGIGKGRIAAALI
-165 RYGVKQGMQPV
+165 RYGVKQGLQPI

-187 LYRDLSDIG
+187 LYRDLSDIS
-196 SSALVPFIVNGKE
+196 SSALIPFIVNGKE
-209 SKTNIMDKAGEVVY
+209 SKTHIKDKNGEVIY
-223 SAPEKPTQERIIN
+223 TAPEKPTQERIIK
-236 SQSVPGNYNFICATY
+236 SQSVPHNYNFVCATY
-251 SQFNQPKKPAKQL
+251 SQFNQPKKPAKQQL
-264 FLNAVSA
+264 LLAVSD

-289 GEFMQGVLRQT
+289 GEFMQNVLRQT

-378 KEKAQQQAETA
+378 KEKAKEQAEIA
-389 DKITSIIRDIIGF
+389 DKVTSIIRDIIGF

-408 KQVEQLDKIAAAE
+408 KQVDELDKIAAAE

-429 GTEKAGVDNIPYFS
+429 GTEKAGVDNVPYFS

-451 LLFSLNAEDVADH
+451 LLFSLNASDVADH
-464 AIKRLKEGKKPVIA
+464 AINRLKDGKKPIIA
-478 FASTMGSFLEGMAK
+478 FASTMGSFLESMAK
-492 PDDVINGDFSIV
+492 PDDVINGDFSTV

-510 SVLRYTEKDIDGQSE
+510 SVLRYTEKDIDGESQ
-525 GKSFNIA
+525 GKTFNIS
-532 DLSEEA
+532 DLSEDA
-538 QLAYR
+538 QLAYH
-543 DILKRIE
+543 DIIKRIE
-550 KASTGITISPLD
+550 QASTGITISPLD

-588 STKKGNTTALV
+588 SIKSKNTTALV
-599 LSRKKENTASLFR
+599 LSRKKENTSDLFR
-612 QFNENE
+612 QFNDNE

-639 DKVPADK
+639 DKVPLKD

-656 PELNISTEIQ
+656 PELNINTEIQ

-676 ILKPIYDYIISSI
+676 IIKPIYDYIISSI

-725 FLNKYGDKVVRQYML
+725 FLNKYGDKVVRGYML
-740 ENPELNKALDN
+740 ENPELNKILDN

-757 KESDETPAEGD
+757 KESDETPSDGD
-768 ASKVTGRVAVLSVK
+768 ASKVTGRVAVLLVK

-796 DYVEYLKQ
+796 DYIEYLKQ
-804 SGEYDLEVEVLDL
+804 ADEYDLEVEILNL
-817 KAETIDRKVVIA
+817 KAESLEKSVVIA

-866 HLDGKDT
+866 NLNGKQADELN
-873 DAITESIITAHEKHV
+873 DKITEAHEKYV
-888 QAKLSEDLKEIETKY
+888 QAKLNEDLKELESKY

-911 NEKPFQ
+911 DEKAYQ
-917 KIPVFDNAAQKAYLD
+917 KIPVFDKAIQKEYIA
-932 ERTQELNAAK
+932 ERTDELETAK
-942 QEAVTK
+942 RESITRTK
-948 TRTQS
+948 TQS
-953 ENRKSYL
+953 ENRKIYL
-960 NGFFRFFKVGHGYFY
+960 NSFFKFFKVGLGYYY
-975 PALSFEADSSDNSYC
+975 PAMSFETDSGNNSYC

-998 QKRGNPYAPSAV
+998 TKRLPAGQAGKNPYAPSAV
-1010 KLRFAISDSRKY
+1010 KLRFAIGDSRKY

-1036 RIQARSFQLTTS
+1036 RIQARSFQLSTT
-1048 QKESLIGKWDEA
+1048 QRESLIDKWDEA
-1060 IKAFTADRQIRYIVT
+1060 IKAFTADRQTRHIVT

-1088 LVSYTTKGKVVQ
+1088 LISFTTKGKGIQ

-1111 ETGDS
+1111 DNGDN
-1116 KANAYVVAPIAKLQK
+1116 KANSYVVAPISKLQK
-1131 HIMSLRNGAAIATE
+1131 HIMSLRNGASINTE
-1145 NKISIVRHY
+1145 NKISIIRHY
-1154 DDTFKVIMPKT
+1154 DDSFKIIMPKT
-1165 KSHIPIYTDKEVV
+1165 KTHIPIYTDKDVV
-1178 KLLVNS
+1178 KLLVNN

-1192 GNMKASVTESNMP
+1192 GNMKASVSEPKMP
-1205 KLLKLL
+1205 KLIKLL

-1222 RHYFEEFLEKNTGR
+1222 RHYFNEFLEKGSKH
-1236 SDSVDNLTK
+1236 SDSTDSLTK
-1245 EAMQLF
+1245 EAMKMF
-1251 EMDKK
+1251 ESDKK
-1256 AFPQKLA
+1256 EFEQKLA
-1263 MQKQSTQ
+1263 KQNQ
-1270 KGKTAKEDKN
+1270 AAKIKTIQPDRS
-1280 KEDKT
+1280 KT
-1285 KTLKLVKLRAK
+1285 IKLVKLRAK
-1296 AILIMQKQMR
+1296 AILIKQKQMR
-1306 QVAGVGAHPKIK
+1306 NVAG
-1318 TIL
+1318 L